1 MQLPACQAA
10 QAPAP
15 PRRIL
20 VVDDNKEVAR
30 SLVTLLTMEGHEA
43 RAAYSGAEAVE
54 VAQEIRPEVVF
65 MDIGMP
71 SMNGHQ
77 ACRRIRE
84 FDWGNGISLIAL
96 TGWGKT
102 TTACGQSRPVSM
114 PIWLSPWSST
124 TSSAFSSTCPAVLG
138 TGALSSYWGKCCLA
152 RH

>member
-10 QAPAP
+10 QATAP

-20 VVDDNKEVAR
+20 VVDDNKDVAR

-96 TGWGKT
+96 TGWGQDDDRLRSEQAGFYAHLVKPLEFDDLERVLKHLP
-102 TTACGQSRPVSM
+102 SRSRDG
-114 PIWLSPWSST
+114 SP
-124 TSSAFSSTCPAVLG
+124 
-138 TGALSSYWGKCCLA
+138 
-152 RH
+152 